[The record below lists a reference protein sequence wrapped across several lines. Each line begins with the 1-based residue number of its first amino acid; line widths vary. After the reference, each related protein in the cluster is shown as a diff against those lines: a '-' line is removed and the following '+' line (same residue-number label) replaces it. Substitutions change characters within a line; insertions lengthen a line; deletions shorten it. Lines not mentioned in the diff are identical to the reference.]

1 MHVLIQIDALQ
12 NSWLMGQ
19 ILEINKNKKQCCL
32 KCEIVSQQERS
43 SVTSHILQQPL
54 SKLVLCVNAENGMWF
69 PDQKPKVRY

>member
-32 KCEIVSQQERS
+32 KCEIVNQQE
-43 SVTSHILQQPL
+43 
-54 SKLVLCVNAENGMWF
+54 
-69 PDQKPKVRY
+69 KVKCHLTYLAATTK